1 MPEFV
6 KNPQPPCRRKGA
18 VISWSAAT
26 PQAPRGA
33 RNRASLRF
41 AATIDTPA
49 FHRYPT

>member
-6 KNPQPPCRRKGA
+6 KNTQPHCRRKGA
-18 VISWSAAT
+18 GISRSAAK
-26 PQAPRGA
+26 PQAPRRA
-33 RNRASLRF
+33 RNPASLRF